1 MRNAF
6 NKFAENSA
14 EAVGSSWAFL
24 LACLSMLAWAITGPY
39 FHYSDTW
46 QLVVNS
52 ITDVVTFLM
61 VFLIQNA
68 QNRDTSVLTLK
79 LDELLRGVKGARTS
93 FIGLDKMS
101 EDELKDVKKEFAR
114 LRKQYAPL
122 DEHIEHINSEL
133 SARRRKHRV
142 SVGRK

>member
-1 MRNAF
+1 MRDAF
-6 NKFAENSA
+6 SKIAEKSA
-14 EAVGSSWAFL
+14 EAVGSSWAFF
-24 LACLSMLAWAITGPY
+24 LAVVSMLAWAVTGPY

-68 QNRDTSVLTLK
+68 QNRDTSVITLK

-101 EDELKDVKKEFAR
+101 DEELEQVKKEFAR
-114 LRKQYAPL
+114 LRKSYAPL
-122 DEHIEHINSEL
+122 DDDIDDIDKEL
-133 SARRRKHRV
+133 RSRRKKR
-142 SVGRK
+142 